1 MHMNDWIPAKRHL
14 LTVVLEDYFQVGAFG
29 SVVHRDY
36 WYRFETRLE
45 RNTLRTLD
53 LLDQYGFQ
61 ATFFV
66 LGWVAEH
73 MPDMVRE
80 VAQRGH
86 EIANRGY
93 ALRGVRERTRAG
105 FRDDLLRAHEALERA
120 SGHAI
125 RGYRAGKPRLR
136 REELWILDILAQ
148 EGYVYDSSLMPM
160 YRTYRDEPW
169 RRWAHRHRCGE
180 HELWEFP
187 YATRD
192 VGGWLIPV
200 AGGNFFRQL
209 PRRFIARALE
219 HWDRTYDTPF
229 VMYFHVWELDHEQP
243 VIQAASRVA
252 RLRHYRNL
260 DQMTAILED
269 HFTRFRFGS
278 IAQYLE
284 LPAAEPARAAIPLAA
299 AVGSALALAPD
310 GNGLGD
316 DASGI
321 DADVQAEVN
330 APQLPVSVIIPC
342 FNEQVV
348 LPYLARTLNHVDA
361 VLRKD
366 YALHYI
372 FVDDGSHD
380 ATWETLQ
387 ERFALQ
393 PNCTVL
399 RHDQNRGVAAAIL
412 TGARYAGTDIV
423 ASIDSDCTY
432 DPSVLATLIPLLEDD
447 VDMVTASPYHPEG
460 GVRNVP
466 PWRLGLSR
474 LASWLYGLVLQQD
487 LYTYTS
493 CFRVYRRRAIAHL
506 DLQYQGFLGITEM
519 LGTMALQGRRI
530 VEGPAILDVRLLGT
544 SKMKVLKTMMAH
556 LGLLGHLLRMR
567 IQGRVARRKT

>member
-1 MHMNDWIPAKRHL
+1 MNECNAVSSKRHL

-29 SVVHRDY
+29 SVVRHDY

-45 RNTLRTLD
+45 RNTMRTLA
-53 LLDQYGFQ
+53 LLDQFGLQ

-66 LGWVAEH
+66 LGWVAER
-73 MPDMVRE
+73 MPDIVRE
-80 VAQRGH
+80 VARRGH

-93 ALRGVRERTRAG
+93 ALRGVRERTRTG

-136 REELWILDILAQ
+136 RLELWTLDILAQ
-148 EGYVYDSSLMPM
+148 EGYAYDSSLMPM

-200 AGGNFFRQL
+200 AGGNFFRQW
-209 PRRFIARALE
+209 PRPFVTRALE
-219 HWDRTYDTPF
+219 DWDRTYDTPF
-229 VMYFHVWELDHEQP
+229 VMYFHIWELDHEQP
-243 VIQAASRVA
+243 VIQAASRIA

-260 DQMTAILED
+260 DKMTAILENY
-269 HFTRFRFGS
+269 FTRFRFCS
-278 IAQYLE
+278 IAQHLE
-284 LPAAEPARAAIPLAA
+284 LPVAAPARTPATMTA
-299 AVGSALALAPD
+299 AVGRPLTLVPD
-310 GNGLGD
+310 GP
-316 DASGI
+316 GI
-321 DADVQAEVN
+321 DADADGKEELT
-330 APQLPVSVIIPC
+330 APGLPVSVIVPC
-342 FNEQVV
+342 FNEQTV
-348 LPYLARTLNHVDA
+348 LPYLARTLDHVDA
-361 VLRKD
+361 MLRKD

-380 ATWETLQ
+380 ATWATLQ
-387 ERFALQ
+387 VLFAAR

-399 RHDQNRGVAAAIL
+399 RHEQNCGVAAAIL
-412 TGARYAGTDIV
+412 TGARHADTDIV

-432 DPSVLATLIPLLEDD
+432 DPAVLATLIPLLEDD

-474 LASWLYGLVLQQD
+474 LASWLYGLVLRQN

-493 CFRVYRRRAIAHL
+493 CCRVYRHRAIANL
-506 DLQYQGFLGITEM
+506 DLKCRGFLGITEM
-519 LGTMALQGRRI
+519 LGHMALQGRRI
-530 VEGPAILDVRLLGT
+530 VEGPAVLDVRLLGM
-544 SKMKVLKTMMAH
+544 SKMKVLRTMMAH
-556 LGLLGHLLRMR
+556 LGLLSHLLRLR
-567 IQGRVARRKT
+567 IQGSVARRNT